1 MKHIRKSI
9 LSLCLALTL
18 GFSAQ
23 AYGLAPEDAIDDA
36 LKQEIADMVEAISAG
51 DERLSGTLT
60 AEDIDYSQA
69 YQVYI
74 DTDIFTAGYTPDEAL
89 PALDTQ
95 NSVIH
100 IPIVD
105 GETMLLVTLNKGLP
119 VRDESR
125 EILTDEQITELESNV
140 GKWIL
145 ASVDIMDAGKD
156 NRSLAAAA
164 VSSADF
170 VLVNDTKAPMMV
182 FAVEVQDDQASVVVP
197 LSSYVPDE
205 DVAPASLDEQAAWV
219 AGESYTFAEMQD
231 QFSKLPEGGEGLMGG
246 MVTAPLDEPTEENHG
261 YAPYLIVTGI
271 GIAGVAV
278 AAVVIK
284 IKKAK

>member
-1 MKHIRKSI
+1 MKHIQKSI

-23 AYGLAPEDAIDDA
+23 AYGLTPEDAIDDA
-36 LKQEIADMVEAISAG
+36 LKQEIADMAEAISAG
-51 DERLSGTLT
+51 DERFSGTLT

-100 IPIVD
+100 IPVVD

-125 EILTDEQITELESNV
+125 EILTDGQIAELESNV

-145 ASVDIMDAGKD
+145 ASVRCMDVGED
-156 NRSLAAAA
+156 DRSLAAEA
-164 VSSADF
+164 VLSADF
-170 VLVNDTKAPMMV
+170 VLVNDAKAPMTV
-182 FAVEVQDDQASVVVP
+182 FALEIDDGQINTVVP
-197 LSSYVPDE
+197 LSSYQPDE
-205 DVAPASLDEQAAWV
+205 DTNAQPAWS
-219 AGESYTFAEMQD
+219 AGERYSFAEIQSQFAKLSDGEQD
-231 QFSKLPEGGEGLMGG
+231 LMGG
-246 MVTAPLDEPTEENHG
+246 MVTAPSDEPAKESRG
-261 YAPYLIVTGI
+261 YAPHLIVTGT
-271 GIAGVAV
+271 AVVGVAV
-278 AAVVIK
+278 VAVV
-284 IKKAK
+284 KKVKMG